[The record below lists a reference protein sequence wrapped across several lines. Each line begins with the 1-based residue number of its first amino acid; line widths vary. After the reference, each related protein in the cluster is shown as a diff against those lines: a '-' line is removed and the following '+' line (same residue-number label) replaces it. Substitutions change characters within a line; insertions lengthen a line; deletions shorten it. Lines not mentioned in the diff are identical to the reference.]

1 MKYLAKRYLL
11 GLFCLFS
18 VSFLANVYIIHMSM
32 ATYKENIVSA
42 ISLKTQNGETHKVV
56 QEVLTS
62 ANAGISEYILIA
74 LVLLHV
80 FLFFCLAIGWYKA
93 LKRNVIPIEEL
104 SAAMD
109 NFSFVYSEDFPR
121 FEFEGREEI
130 ANLARSFN
138 QMRHKVLETV
148 SDIKS
153 MSKYKQEFMT
163 NVTHEL
169 KTPLTSILGYIETL
183 ESGAI
188 DDPEH
193 NKNFLEAIKR
203 NVQRLSNLV
212 GDILNLSKIES
223 RQSVKKKINIL
234 DVFQLVAKDYDLYNK
249 KNVSIVVSYK
259 NIRMYADADE
269 IYSAFSNYIANAL
282 KYSPDGDIRITF
294 SKKDNQIF
302 FSVRDTGPGIDE
314 EYIPRIF
321 ERFYRIDKGR
331 SRKDGGTGL
340 GLAIVKNVIEKYGG
354 KVGVTSFVGKG
365 SDFYFNLP
373 IENVEP

>member
-11 GLFCLFS
+11 GLFCLFL
-18 VSFLANVYIIHMSM
+18 VSFLANVYIIHTSL

-42 ISLKTQNGETHKVV
+42 ISSSTQNVETQRVV
-56 QEVLTS
+56 QEVLVS
-62 ANAGISEYILIA
+62 ANIGITEYILIA
-74 LVLLHV
+74 LVLLHI
-80 FLFFCLAIGWYKA
+80 FLFLCLAIVWYKA
-93 LKRNVIPIEEL
+93 LKRKVIPIEEL

-109 NFSFVYSEDFPR
+109 NFSFVYSEEFPR

-203 NVQRLSNLV
+203 NVQRLSDLV

-223 RQSVKKKINIL
+223 RQSVKKKINLL

-249 KNVSIVVSYK
+249 KNVSIVISYK

-282 KYSPDGDIRITF
+282 KFSPEGDIRITF
-294 SKKDNQIF
+294 SNKDNQIY
-302 FSVRDTGPGIDE
+302 FSVRDSGPGIDE
-314 EYIPRIF
+314 EHIPRIF
-321 ERFYRIDKGR
+321 ERFYRIDRGR

-340 GLAIVKNVIEKYGG
+340 GLAIVKNVVEKYGG

-373 IENVEP
+373 IENVEA

>member
-11 GLFCLFS
+11 GLFCLFL
-18 VSFLANVYIIHMSM
+18 VSFLANFYILQKSI
-32 ATYKENIVSA
+32 TIYKENIVSV
-42 ISLKTQNGETHKVV
+42 ISLNAQNVDEH
-56 QEVLTS
+56 QALQDVLIS
-62 ANAGISEYILIA
+62 ANIGITEYILIA

-80 FLFFCLAIGWYKA
+80 FLFFCLVIVWYKA
-93 LKRNVIPIEEL
+93 IKRNVIPIEEL
-104 SAAMD
+104 SVAMD

-121 FEFEGREEI
+121 FEFEGREEV

-193 NKNFLEAIKR
+193 NKNFLDAIKR
-203 NVQRLSNLV
+203 NVQRLSDLV

-223 RQSVKKKINIL
+223 RQSVKKKINLL

-249 KNVSIVVSYK
+249 KNVVIVVSYK
-259 NIRMYADADE
+259 KIRMYADSDE
-269 IYSAFSNYIANAL
+269 MYSAFSNYIANAL
-282 KYSPDGDIRITF
+282 KFSPEGDIRITF
-294 SKKDNQIF
+294 SKKDNQIY

-314 EYIPRIF
+314 EHIPRIF
-321 ERFYRIDKGR
+321 ERFYRIDRGR

-340 GLAIVKNVIEKYGG
+340 GLAIVKNVVEKYGG

-365 SDFYFNLP
+365 SDFYFYLP
-373 IENVEP
+373 IEDVEA

>member
-1 MKYLAKRYLL
+1 MT
-11 GLFCLFS
+11 
-18 VSFLANVYIIHMSM
+18 
-32 ATYKENIVSA
+32 TYKENVVSA
-42 ISLKTQNGETHKVV
+42 ISLNIHNTEEGQALR
-56 QEVLTS
+56 EVLSS
-62 ANAGISEYILIA
+62 ANTWQSKYILIA
-74 LVLLHV
+74 LVILHI
-80 FLFFCLAIGWYKA
+80 FLFLCLAIGWYKA

-104 SAAMD
+104 SVAMD
-109 NFSFVYSEDFPR
+109 NFSFVYSEDLPR

-193 NKNFLEAIKR
+193 NKNFLDAIKR
-203 NVQRLSNLV
+203 NVQRLSDLV
-212 GDILNLSKIES
+212 GDILNLAKVES

-249 KNVSIVVSYK
+249 KNVAIVINNK

-269 IYSAFSNYIANAL
+269 IYSAFSNYISNAL
-282 KYSPDGDIRITF
+282 KFSPEGDIRISF
-294 SKKDNQIF
+294 LKKDNQIF
-302 FSVRDTGPGIDE
+302 FSVRDSGPGIE
-314 EYIPRIF
+314 EDHISRIF

-340 GLAIVKNVIEKYGG
+340 GLAIVKNVVEKYGG
-354 KVGVTSFVGKG
+354 KAGVTSFVGKG

-373 IENVEP
+373 IEKGES